1 MEDGGRGRRQGPR
14 GMGTEGCG
22 DRGGPVARGGPQA
35 SVELSCDTD
44 VNRSPS
50 VIIPPPKTPGR
61 REPVRPRVPPACWSG
76 AGARPA
82 RSCRDA
88 ATGPREVRLKDVAPT
103 GVRTR
108 CLGRAGLGQQAPPW
122 AQRRVPS
129 SSVLVLGPPLSGGG
143 SRTLTGPSP
152 TLRVSGAQTPATP
165 GKRRH
170 SDSSRAGGR
179 GSLAPPAPARV
190 WRGRSFQ
197 TSLQTSASGLV
208 SPRNGRGSAC
218 RAHAAGPWDSLG
230 CDLEVPWKGGGEAEP
245 ARWSPAGC
253 RKAGRPRMKG
263 THGSHR
269 RGQGVVPGGPS
280 EARRRAESRRGSD
293 PPVLPTLCMLSPMS
307 GAAP

>member
-1 MEDGGRGRRQGPR
+1 MAGDRDRGGWGLRGMGTEGGGDKGVQGPR
-14 GMGTEGCG
+14 GTGTEGCG
-22 DRGGPVARGGPQA
+22 DRGGPLARGGPQA

-50 VIIPPPKTPGR
+50 VIIPPLKTPGR

-152 TLRVSGAQTPATP
+152 TLRVSGADPSHAWETPSQRQLEGGWTREP
-165 GKRRH
+165 GPTCSGPCVAGPFL
-170 SDSSRAGGR
+170 SDLPPNQRLWAGQSQEQKG
-179 GSLAPPAPARV
+179 L
-190 WRGRSFQ
+190 
-197 TSLQTSASGLV
+197 SLQGSRSRPLGL
-208 SPRNGRGSAC
+208 
-218 RAHAAGPWDSLG
+218 LG
-230 CDLEVPWKGGGEAEP
+230 L
-245 ARWSPAGC
+245 
-253 RKAGRPRMKG
+253 
-263 THGSHR
+263 
-269 RGQGVVPGGPS
+269 
-280 EARRRAESRRGSD
+280 
-293 PPVLPTLCMLSPMS
+293 
-307 GAAP
+307 

>member
-1 MEDGGRGRRQGPR
+1 M
-14 GMGTEGCG
+14 
-22 DRGGPVARGGPQA
+22 
-35 SVELSCDTD
+35 
-44 VNRSPS
+44 
-50 VIIPPPKTPGR
+50 
-61 REPVRPRVPPACWSG
+61 RPRVPPACWSG

-143 SRTLTGPSP
+143 SRTLTGLCP

-253 RKAGRPRMKG
+253 RKAEDEGDARKSPAGPGRGPWRAVRG
-263 THGSHR
+263 PEAGREPPGIGPACFANSACSRPCREQLHNEGHGC
-269 RGQGVVPGGPS
+269 
-280 EARRRAESRRGSD
+280 A
-293 PPVLPTLCMLSPMS
+293 PTLSPW
-307 GAAP
+307 GP